1 MIIFNEHINV
11 LKKASGSWAEP
22 YSLAPLLVLRGILV
36 YSGYTISFFDCW
48 GSDLGIRTSI
58 PVIEND
64 I

>member
-1 MIIFNEHINV
+1 MKIFREHINV

-22 YSLAPLLVLRGILV
+22 YSLAPLLVLWGIMV

-48 GSDLGIRTSI
+48 GSDLGIRIGI

-64 I
+64 V

>member
-1 MIIFNEHINV
+1 MKIFREHLYV

-22 YSLAPLLVLRGILV
+22 YSLAPLLVRRGILV
-36 YSGYTISFFDCW
+36 YFRYTICFFDCW
-48 GSDLGIRTSI
+48 GSDLDIHKGI